1 MTIESGPGDAGVTN
15 GRLVKINIKQI
26 EAFIWVADLGS
37 FRHAAER
44 LNTTQP
50 NISTRISN
58 LEELVGVRLMER
70 SAGSVRLTAKGREL
84 VEQGRQ
90 VIRSMESFVEV
101 AGLGHLTESTIKL
114 GVTEM
119 IVNTWL
125 PEFFKRVSENYPNLN
140 IELTVDM
147 SVNLKPAL
155 HSRSIDMAFQNGPF
169 HRQMSGSEKL
179 GRFPYVW
186 VGAPSVKITRARKPD
201 LDAMLAQPILSHGRE
216 TDQYQQIEAHFS
228 RAVRHPNIV
237 VSSNM
242 APCIYMAIQGMGIS
256 ALPAAMARPY
266 IADGSLKKVN
276 YSWVPKPLEFLAR
289 YDAQTS
295 SAVVADLAV
304 LAREIAN
311 GYPKLLS

>member
-1 MTIESGPGDAGVTN
+1 M
-15 GRLVKINIKQI
+15 KINIKQI
-26 EAFIWVADLGS
+26 EAFVWVADLGS
-37 FRHAAER
+37 FRGAAER

-58 LEELVGVRLMER
+58 LEETVGVKLMER
-70 SAGSVRLTAKGREL
+70 NAGSVRLTAKGREL

-90 VIRSMESFVEV
+90 VLRSMEQFVDV
-101 AGLGHLTESTIKL
+101 AGLTHLSTSTIKL

-119 IVNTWL
+119 IVSTWL
-125 PEFFKRVSENYPNLN
+125 PEFFRLVSEKYAHLN

-169 HRQMSGSEKL
+169 TRTMTGTEKL
-179 GRFPYVW
+179 GQFPYVW
-186 VGAPSVKITRARKPD
+186 VGAPALKITRTRKPGI
-201 LDAMLAQPILSHGRE
+201 DAMLAQPILSHGRE
-216 TDQYQQIEAHFS
+216 TDQYQQIESHFS
-228 RAVRHPNIV
+228 KAAGRGTRHPNIV

-266 IADGSLKKVN
+266 IADGSLKQIK
-276 YSWVPKPLEFLAR
+276 YPWVPKPLEFLAR
-289 YDAQTS
+289 YDAKTV

-304 LAREIAN
+304 LARDVSQS
-311 GYPKLLS
+311 YPKQLD

>member
-1 MTIESGPGDAGVTN
+1 MTVN
-15 GRLVKINIKQI
+15 LKQI
-26 EAFIWVADLGS
+26 EAFVRVADLGS
-37 FRHAAER
+37 FRLAADR

-50 NISTRISN
+50 NISTRIAN
-58 LEELVGVRLMER
+58 LEASIDTRLMER
-70 SAGSVRLTAKGREL
+70 DAGSVRLTARGREL
-84 VEQGRQ
+84 VDEARLILRATENFVAAAGRKYL
-90 VIRSMESFVEV
+90 S
-101 AGLGHLTESTIKL
+101 ESTIKL

-125 PEFFKRVSENYPNLN
+125 PEFFRAVKDHYPNLK

-169 HRQMSGSEKL
+169 NRQMSGSQKL

-186 VGAPSVKITRARKPD
+186 VGAPTLKITRARKPG

-216 TDQYQQIEAHFS
+216 TDQYQQIEAHFNKAGS
-228 RAVRHPNIV
+228 KGAPNPNIV

-266 IADGSLKKVN
+266 IAEGSLRQIK
-276 YSWVPKPLEFLAR
+276 YEWVPKPLEFLAR
-289 YDAQTS
+289 YDAQTA

-304 LAREIAN
+304 LAHETAK
-311 GYPKLLS
+311 GYPKQLD